1 MSAAAAYA
9 GGVGPFVR
17 YSILRLTL
25 LVAVGLVLWALGA
38 RGWLWLLLT
47 AVISFTASYV
57 LLQLPREQAA
67 QALDARVRGRQGSKP
82 SRSSR
87 RIDQDAADEDA
98 ESGG

>member
-1 MSAAAAYA
+1 MRVA
-9 GGVGPFVR
+9 PFVR

-47 AVISFTASYV
+47 AVVSFTVSYV
-57 LLQLPREQAA
+57 LLMLPREQAA
-67 QALDARVRGRQGSKP
+67 QALDARVSGRRR

-87 RIDQDAADEDA
+87 RLDQDAADEDA
-98 ESGG
+98 EAGS

>member
-1 MSAAAAYA
+1 
-9 GGVGPFVR
+9 VGPFVR

-25 LVAVGLVLWALGA
+25 LVAVGLVLWAVGA

-47 AVISFTASYV
+47 AVVSFTASYV
-57 LLQLPREQAA
+57 LLRLPREQVA
-67 QALDARVRGRQGSKP
+67 QSLEARRRGEAPARP
-82 SRSSR
+82 SRPSRTSR

>member
-1 MSAAAAYA
+1 
-9 GGVGPFVR
+9 VGPFVR

-47 AVISFTASYV
+47 AVVSFTASYV
-57 LLQLPREQAA
+57 LLRLPREQAA
-67 QALDARVRGRQGSKP
+67 QALDARRAGRGP

-87 RIDQDAADEDA
+87 RLDQDAADEDA

>member
-1 MSAAAAYA
+1 
-9 GGVGPFVR
+9 VGPLVR

-25 LVAVGLVLWALGA
+25 LVAVGLVLWLVGA

-47 AVISFTASYV
+47 AVVSFALSYV
-57 LLQLPREQAA
+57 LLQVPREQVAR
-67 QALDARVRGRQGSKP
+67 ALEDRDPARRGRRAP
-82 SRSSR
+82 R

>member
-1 MSAAAAYA
+1 M
-9 GGVGPFVR
+9 R
-17 YSILRLTL
+17 YSMLRLTL

-47 AVISFTASYV
+47 AVVSFTASYV
-57 LLQLPREQAA
+57 LLRLPREQAA
-67 QALDARVRGRQGSKP
+67 QALHARVSRRSA